1 MDERPQRRGS
11 EKMLGLPTP
20 KGWPGR
26 DISRSTRRNN
36 ARRSCGKVTSA
47 PGHPIRGSRSP
58 EKKLSWA
65 MLSGHGTILTTCG
78 ISEWWAG
85 KSARRHFPYW
95 MKCLR
100 SPMNPPAT
108 WKSRPDLPSFST
120 VVFLGAR
127 STSSSRLLARRKV
140 LGFCFGRVILRS
152 LNGNSYEVLSVC
164 QG

>member
-1 MDERPQRRGS
+1 MSTLSGEDLRKCWIANAERLARLGHFAKYSPKQRS
-11 EKMLGLPTP
+11 EVLRKDYLGP
-20 KGWPGR
+20 
-26 DISRSTRRNN
+26 
-36 ARRSCGKVTSA
+36 C
-47 PGHPIRGSRSP
+47 PIRGSRSP

-127 STSSSRLLARRKV
+127 ST
-140 LGFCFGRVILRS
+140 
-152 LNGNSYEVLSVC
+152 
-164 QG
+164 